1 MIYKK
6 IQYWGGDYEKI
17 HMQSFWHNGLAFY
30 AGTYRK
36 CVCSDKYLGYAQ
48 PHPKIRGGV
57 NNYAYSRIFWIRPT
71 NTENFY
77 LEKAEALTPQIIDA
91 LCDAECCTSFYG
103 LPIFINRQIHPV
115 EADLIMKGAEN
126 AKFTN
131 RDNKPA
137 DPLTA
142 GTNALFVGENMLKLS
157 ENSDGKMLDLGEI
170 KLPVAQVLKNNNA
183 AKIDCSIYAFWE
195 TADDEFKEYLTGQI
209 SETLHYISLEVRF
222 FGDEPID
229 DEIRKFTE
237 KMESL
242 SLECSEDDFFLNGR
256 DARNYWY
263 QFYNGLLLP
272 ICMIFGIFV
281 CFSTSYLWI
290 MSRKHEISIRKAY
303 GYSNAQI
310 LGLIIKDG
318 LLLTLPS
325 LGGAVIVQFIFCL
338 ILRELDYFDLFFP
351 LKLLLVCA
359 GMFVITLYCGL
370 RQISSIGKVSP
381 AAVLKEL

>member
-1 MIYKK
+1 MKNKLNRFGVTGWLFMLGLTVSAFVLINISDMLSR
-6 IQYWGGDYEKI
+6 IQKEE
-17 HMQSFWHNGLAFY
+17 A
-30 AGTYRK
+30 
-36 CVCSDKYLGYAQ
+36 
-48 PHPKIRGGV
+48 GV
-57 NNYAYSRIFWIRPT
+57 NNYTYSRIFLVEPVDYDK
-71 NTENFY
+71 FY
-77 LEKAEALTPQIIDA
+77 SKKFEELTPEIIDA
-91 LCDAECCTSFYG
+91 LCDAECCTSFYK
-103 LPIFINRQIHPV
+103 LPVYINHQIDFMQA
-115 EADLIMKGAEN
+115 ELIMNGAEN
-126 AKFTN
+126 AKFTSC
-131 RDNKPA
+131 DSKPI

-142 GTNALFVGENMLKLS
+142 DTNAVLVGENMLKLS
-157 ENSDGKMLDLGEI
+157 ENRDGKILDLGEI
-170 KLPVAQVLKNNNA
+170 KVPIDQVLKNNNA
-183 AKIDCSIYAFWE
+183 AKIDYSIYAFWE
-195 TADDEFKEYLTGQI
+195 TADNEFRTYLSERI
-209 SETLHYISLEVRF
+209 SDRLYDTFLKVRF

-229 DEIRKFTE
+229 DEIREFSE

-242 SLECSEDDFFLNGR
+242 SLKCTESDSFYNGR

-318 LLLTLPS
+318 LLLTLLS
-325 LGGAVIVQFIFCL
+325 ICGAVIVQFIFCL

-351 LKLLLVCA
+351 IKLLLVCA
-359 GMFVITLYCGL
+359 GMFVITVYCGL

-381 AAVLKEL
+381 AAVLKEV

>member
-1 MIYKK
+1 MKSK
-6 IQYWGGDYEKI
+6 INRFGITGWLFI
-17 HMQSFWHNGLAFY
+17 LGLTVSVFVLINISDMLSRI
-30 AGTYRK
+30 RK
-36 CVCSDKYLGYAQ
+36 EEA
-48 PHPKIRGGV
+48 GV
-57 NNYAYSRIFWIRPT
+57 NNYAYSRIFWVEPVD
-71 NTENFY
+71 NENFY

-91 LCDAECCTSFYG
+91 LCDAECRAGFYG
-103 LPIFINRQIHPV
+103 LPIYIDRRIYPMQ
-115 EADLIMKGAEN
+115 ADLIMTGAEN

-142 GTNALFVGENMLKLS
+142 STNAVFVGENMLKLT
-157 ENSDGKMLDLGEI
+157 ENRDGKTLDLGEL
-170 KLPVAQVLKNNNA
+170 KGPVAQLLKNNNA
-183 AKIDCSIYAFWE
+183 AKIDYSIYAFWE
-195 TADDEFKEYLTGQI
+195 TADDGFKKYLTGRI
-209 SETLHYISLEVRF
+209 SETLHYSSLEVRF

-229 DEIRKFTE
+229 DDIREFTE

-263 QFYNGLLLP
+263 RFYNGLLLP
-272 ICMIFGIFV
+272 ICMIFSIFV

-310 LGLIIKDG
+310 LGVIIKDG
-318 LLLTLPS
+318 LLLMLPS
-325 LGGAVIVQFIFCL
+325 IGGAVIVQFIFCL
-338 ILRELDYFDLFFP
+338 IFRELDYFDLFFP
-351 LKLLLVCA
+351 IKLLLVCA

-370 RQISSIGKVSP
+370 RQISGIGKISP
-381 AAVLKEL
+381 AAVLKEV